1 MNEHL
6 HQPNAAQLAEIE
18 ESCACLNVRK
28 AARAIT
34 QLFDEVLQ
42 PTGLRSTQFP
52 LLVTVALLGEAPVT
66 QLAEELV
73 MDRTTLARNLKPL
86 ESQGLL
92 TQGDQAAFAGY
103 CSAWARWV
111 RFERLVQREK
121 AADVAIGQGYANAAT
136 KALHQLTQLLARF
149 GLSPSDRNQVAAV
162 PPRPPGQQ
170 TKLGSFLA
178 GAKAG
183 GADA

>member
-52 LLVTVALLGEAPVT
+52 LLVVVALLGEAPVT

-92 TQGDQAAFAGY
+92 TIEAGTDRRRHLVRLTERGRQA
-103 CSAWARWV
+103 
-111 RFERLVQREK
+111 
-121 AADVAIGQGYANAAT
+121 
-136 KALHQLTQLLARF
+136 LARA
-149 GLSPSDRNQVAAV
+149 LPSWEQA
-162 PPRPPGQQ
+162 
-170 TKLGSFLA
+170 
-178 GAKAG
+178 
-183 GADA
+183 

>member
-52 LLVTVALLGEAPVT
+52 LLVVVARLREAPVT

-92 TQGDQAAFAGY
+92 TIEAGTDRRRHLVRLTERGHQAL
-103 CSAWARWV
+103 ARALPYWEQAQHQV
-111 RFERLVQREK
+111 VTRL
-121 AADVAIGQGYANAAT
+121 GQKQWHT
-136 KALHQLTQLLARF
+136 LLAE
-149 GLSPSDRNQVAAV
+149 LKATMTLAQ
-162 PPRPPGQQ
+162 
-170 TKLGSFLA
+170 SF
-178 GAKAG
+178 
-183 GADA
+183 

>member
-52 LLVTVALLGEAPVT
+52 LLVVVARLREAPVT

-92 TQGDQAAFAGY
+92 TIEAGTDRRRHLVRLTERGRQA
-103 CSAWARWV
+103 
-111 RFERLVQREK
+111 
-121 AADVAIGQGYANAAT
+121 
-136 KALHQLTQLLARF
+136 LARA
-149 GLSPSDRNQVAAV
+149 LPYWEQAQHQVV
-162 PPRPPGQQ
+162 TR
-170 TKLGSFLA
+170 LGHEQWHALQASLKATMTLAQSF
-178 GAKAG
+178 
-183 GADA
+183 

>member
-1 MNEHL
+1 MNEPIN
-6 HQPNAAQLAEIE
+6 QPSAAQLAEIE

-52 LLVTVALLGEAPVT
+52 LLVVVARLREAPVT
-66 QLAEELV
+66 QLSRELV

-92 TQGDQAAFAGY
+92 TIEAGTDRRRHLVRLTERGRQA
-103 CSAWARWV
+103 
-111 RFERLVQREK
+111 
-121 AADVAIGQGYANAAT
+121 
-136 KALHQLTQLLARF
+136 LARA
-149 GLSPSDRNQVAAV
+149 LPYWEQAQHQVV
-162 PPRPPGQQ
+162 TRLGQEQ
-170 TKLGSFLA
+170 WHALRDSQIGRA
-178 GAKAG
+178 HV
-183 GADA
+183 

>member
-52 LLVTVALLGEAPVT
+52 LLVVVARLREAPVT

-92 TQGDQAAFAGY
+92 TIEAGTDRRRHLVRLTERGRQA
-103 CSAWARWV
+103 
-111 RFERLVQREK
+111 
-121 AADVAIGQGYANAAT
+121 
-136 KALHQLTQLLARF
+136 LARA
-149 GLSPSDRNQVAAV
+149 LPYWEQAQHQVV
-162 PPRPPGQQ
+162 TR
-170 TKLGSFLA
+170 LGHEQWHALRDSLQATMTLAQSF
-178 GAKAG
+178 
-183 GADA
+183 

>member
-52 LLVTVALLGEAPVT
+52 LLVVVARLREAPVT
-66 QLAEELV
+66 QLSRELV
-73 MDRTTLARNLKPL
+73 MDRTTLARNLKPCVR
-86 ESQGLL
+86 QGLL
-92 TQGDQAAFAGY
+92 TIEAG
-103 CSAWARWV
+103 
-111 RFERLVQREK
+111 
-121 AADVAIGQGYANAAT
+121 T
-136 KALHQLTQLLARF
+136 
-149 GLSPSDRNQVAAV
+149 DR
-162 PPRPPGQQ
+162 RRHLCG
-170 TKLGSFLA
+170 
-178 GAKAG
+178 
-183 GADA
+183 

>member
-1 MNEHL
+1 MNEQI

-52 LLVTVALLGEAPVT
+52 LLVVVALLGEAPVT

-73 MDRTTLARNLKPL
+73 MDRTTLARNL
-86 ESQGLL
+86 
-92 TQGDQAAFAGY
+92 
-103 CSAWARWV
+103 
-111 RFERLVQREK
+111 
-121 AADVAIGQGYANAAT
+121 
-136 KALHQLTQLLARF
+136 
-149 GLSPSDRNQVAAV
+149 
-162 PPRPPGQQ
+162 
-170 TKLGSFLA
+170 
-178 GAKAG
+178 
-183 GADA
+183 

>member
-52 LLVTVALLGEAPVT
+52 LLVVVARLREAPVT
-66 QLAEELV
+66 QLSRELV

-92 TQGDQAAFAGY
+92 TIEAGTDRRRHLVRLTERGRQA
-103 CSAWARWV
+103 
-111 RFERLVQREK
+111 
-121 AADVAIGQGYANAAT
+121 
-136 KALHQLTQLLARF
+136 LARA
-149 GLSPSDRNQVAAV
+149 LPSWEQAQHQVV
-162 PPRPPGQQ
+162 TR
-170 TKLGSFLA
+170 LGHEQWHALRASLKATMTLAQSF
-178 GAKAG
+178 
-183 GADA
+183 